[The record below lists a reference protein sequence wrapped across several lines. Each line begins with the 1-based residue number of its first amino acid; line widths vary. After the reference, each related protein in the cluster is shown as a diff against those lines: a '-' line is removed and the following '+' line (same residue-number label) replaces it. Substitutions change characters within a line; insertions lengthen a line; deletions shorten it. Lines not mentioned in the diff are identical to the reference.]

1 MATTFASPFAS
12 VVRKDRLELLRDS
25 RLRLAL
31 LLVLI
36 LSLAAVATTYVRVV
50 NAERDRAAA
59 TATEHSSWLSQGPRD
74 PHQAAH
80 FSQWAFRPVE
90 GAALLDP
97 GATPY
102 AGSAIW
108 MEAHH
113 RNPAAYRPVEDR
125 TSTLDLGEF
134 SASWMLQTL
143 GPLLAF
149 LLAAGLV
156 ARERERGTLRLM
168 IASGAAPG
176 KLVSAKARGLLAT
189 ILLATTPVFAA
200 AVAAVVLSPSADM
213 GDTLLRTLL
222 WALTHALWLA
232 LAVLIGVAVS
242 ARARSTGR
250 ALVLL
255 ISLWILAVPLAP
267 RAVANIA
274 QALHPTPT
282 GAQFVMNVQN
292 DIREGF
298 DGSGTS
304 QERGKAL
311 RERLLREH
319 GVKKVED
326 LPISWR
332 GANLEAGEA
341 FAARAYDRNYTIL
354 DGIYAGQRRVM
365 RIGALASPLIAVQ
378 NISAAFAGTDNL
390 HLRDFDRQAEAERL
404 RVVQA
409 LNHDLKMHGAGNS
422 LYKAD
427 ARLWNQFGVFKPG
440 SLSIGAVF
448 GAIWPDLLILLGW
461 LVGAALLLR
470 AAGHRLTLEM
480 TR

>member
-1 MATTFASPFAS
+1 MATTFASTMAS
-12 VVRKDRLELLRDS
+12 IARKDRLELLRDS
-25 RLRLAL
+25 RMRLAV
-31 LLVLI
+31 LLVLL
-36 LSLAAVATTYVRVV
+36 LSLAAVAATYVRVTD
-50 NAERDRAAA
+50 AARDRVAA

-134 SASWMLQTL
+134 SPSWMLQTL

-149 LLAAGLV
+149 LLAAGLI
-156 ARERERGTLRLM
+156 ARERDRGTLRLM
-168 IASGAAPG
+168 IASGAPSG
-176 KLVSAKARGLLAT
+176 RLVAAKAHGLLAT
-189 ILLATTPVFAA
+189 ILLATTPVFVAA
-200 AVAAVVLSPSADM
+200 LVAVALLPGENL
-213 GDTLLRTLL
+213 GDTLLRVLL
-222 WALTHALWLA
+222 WTLTHAVWLA

-267 RAVANIA
+267 RAVASIA
-274 QALHPTPT
+274 KALHPTPT

-292 DIREGF
+292 DIRKGF

-304 QERGKAL
+304 EERSKAL
-311 RERLLREH
+311 REGLLREH
-319 GVKKVED
+319 GVQNVED

-332 GANLEAGEA
+332 GAILEAGEA
-341 FAARAYDRNYTIL
+341 FAARAYDRNYAIL
-354 DGIYAGQRRVM
+354 DGIYAGQRKIM
-365 RIGALASPLIAVQ
+365 RISALASPLIAVQ

-390 HLRDFDRQAEAERL
+390 HLRNFDTQAEAERL
-404 RVVQA
+404 RVVQT
-409 LNHDLKMHGAGNS
+409 LNHDLKAHGAGNS

-427 ARLWNQFGVFKPG
+427 ERLWKQFDVFKPNSLPIG
-440 SLSIGAVF
+440 SVF
-448 GAIWPDLLILLGW
+448 GNIWPDLLILFGW
-461 LVGAALLLR
+461 LVGAVLLLR
-470 AAGHRLTLEM
+470 AAGRRLTLEM
-480 TR
+480 TQ